1 MDIKAKNPKNQSK
14 VNKAVKY
21 LTAYYQANTKRD
33 HAEDEGNKTE
43 FKKYDKICANTFDK
57 YLEAL
62 EELPKGEQTN
72 IEKQYHK

>member
-1 MDIKAKNPKNQSK
+1 MQIKARNPKHQSK

-33 HAEDEGNKTE
+33 HADDEGNEKE
-43 FKKYDKICANTFDK
+43 YKKYDKVCQNTFDK
-57 YLEAL
+57 YLEVL
-62 EELPKGEQTN
+62 DVLPKGEQTN